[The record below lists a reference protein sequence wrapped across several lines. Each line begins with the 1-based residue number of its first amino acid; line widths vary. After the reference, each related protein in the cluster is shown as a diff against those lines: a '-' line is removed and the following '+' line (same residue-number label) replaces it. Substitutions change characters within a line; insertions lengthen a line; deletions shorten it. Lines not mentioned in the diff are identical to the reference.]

1 MEKNDIEV
9 LNPNT
14 NKYEPLPT
22 AKKDPASV
30 GNADPE
36 GKTPVAADYQFNV
49 NTNNLTPEV
58 TATDVA
64 NKQIELQNKAKE
76 QELEN
81 QNQTDSEEYN
91 KVPTAPTEKPVKN
104 YPNIGYSKLRED
116 IGSWASSPNS
126 YTGPYADFYKQL
138 KDLNGWLSQL
148 NSLDSTSSNT
158 GDLIDDVSAH
168 LKGAFKIAKENRISP
183 DDALFNL
190 TAVAQAAMNGDAKA
204 GIDYFLITGI
214 AKNKAAAR
222 YADAVKNARTL
233 LDSGKIDE
241 GQYKEALGNIA
252 QEIVNNEKY
261 FDRPAN
267 LNAVYDMLLEAG
279 GYFVGAGLVKG
290 LGKAGS
296 AFANSKPVKK
306 LFTETKIGK
315 YFLNKVTKAELESLY
330 NSLNKEVPIS
340 EADAKII
347 KACTPEDEAA
357 FVRAYEEFKK
367 LMPNGGDNE
376 FLNYIKNLPSN
387 TQNSIS
393 RTIAASD
400 TIAKV
405 TPEGFAYDMLDAYLD
420 PNVTPEAAKKQY
432 DFLVNRLKNRT
443 EFTSAELARFLRVN
457 SAEQAGGLAGTA
469 AGYLKGLA
477 PYTDTTS
484 DNVAGGKGAEDVT
497 PMPSGKTEPTDL
509 NKVDDLP
516 KANEAKFLSNAPEL
530 EEARKRVEEAQEAYN
545 DAAPQDK
552 AAARKAYEEAVNN
565 YNLTLNAV
573 ENDITKEI
581 PNKLKAMD
589 NNQVNM
595 RQFWKSSLGRSIL
608 DAYANG
614 EITGGQALYFGIQA
628 LSEGILNASRG
639 IATGI
644 HGEGLQDMKPSTWD
658 TLQKTRTSEAYSF
671 RNQQL
676 NQMANDQIGYVSE
689 VFKLDADSQKKV
701 RDLMSDAITRNYY
714 NKLDDSRKL
723 EFIELLAAYA
733 PKYAR
738 FNDDQKKVFRQIM
751 MESGQITPDDINL
764 MISQFGMNGIAGLIR
779 QGKESMMRSE
789 YWKSASYQKEVSKLE
804 KEIDILESEGKIKSQ
819 EAEMYKLKLY
829 TEASRGG
836 IDVLK
841 EILSLARK

>member
-1 MEKNDIEV
+1 MADNNISV
-9 LNPNT
+9 L
-14 NKYEPLPT
+14 
-22 AKKDPASV
+22 DPASGEYKPLESSV
-30 GNADPE
+30 GDAAPKENYVPE
-36 GKTPVAADYQFNV
+36 GANLAYNAANNPTSMPTPIEQA
-49 NTNNLTPEV
+49 E
-58 TATDVA
+58 
-64 NKQIELQNKAKE
+64 KQAELNAIA
-76 QELEN
+76 N
-81 QNQTDSEEYN
+81 QNQEDSNQYN
-91 KVPTAPTEKPVKN
+91 EVPAKPVEKPVKN

-138 KDLNGWLSQL
+138 KDPNGWLSQL

-168 LKGAFKIAKENRISP
+168 LKGAFKIAKENKISP

-190 TAVAQAAMNGDAKA
+190 TAVAQAAKDGNAQA
-204 GIDYFLITGI
+204 GIDYFLTTGI
-214 AKNKAAAR
+214 VKNKAAAK
-222 YADAVKNARTL
+222 YADAVRDAGDL
-233 LDSGKIDE
+233 LNNGKIDK
-241 GQYKEALGNIA
+241 GQYEGILKNIA
-252 QEIVNNEKY
+252 QEIVSNEKY
-261 FDRPAN
+261 SDRTSNVDAIF
-267 LNAVYDMLLEAG
+267 NALLELG
-279 GYFVGAGLVKG
+279 GYGAGVLAVKSG
-290 LGKAGS
+290 GKLLS
-296 AFANSKPVKK
+296 RIANSKLGKK
-306 LFTETKIGK
+306 LFTETKVGK
-315 YFLNKVTKAELESLY
+315 YFLNKGTQAELEGLY

-340 EADAKII
+340 QADARVIQ
-347 KACTPEDEAA
+347 ACTPEDEAA
-357 FVRAYEEFKK
+357 FIRAYEEFKK
-367 LMPNGGDNE
+367 IRPNGGDNE
-376 FLNYIKNLPSN
+376 FLSYIKSLPSK
-387 TQNSIS
+387 TQNSIT

-405 TPEGFAYDMLDAYLD
+405 NPEGFAYDMLDAYLD
-420 PNVTPEAAKKQY
+420 PNVTPEAAMNQY
-432 DFLVNRLKNRT
+432 NFLVNRLKSRT
-443 EFTSAELARFLRVN
+443 EFTSAELARFLRAN
-457 SAEQAGGLAGTA
+457 SKEQTGALAGTA
-469 AGYLKGLA
+469 IGYFKGLA
-477 PYTDTTS
+477 SDTDSTS
-484 DNVAGGKGAEDVT
+484 DNVAGGKGAEGIE
-497 PMPSGKTEPTDL
+497 PMPSRETSPINP

-516 KANEAKFLSNAPEL
+516 KANEAKYMSNAPEL
-530 EEARKRVEEAQEAYN
+530 EEARKKVEEAQEAYN
-545 DAAPQDK
+545 NAAPQDK

-589 NNQVNM
+589 NSQVNM

-701 RDLMSDAITRNYY
+701 RDLMSDTITRNYY

-764 MISQFGMNGIAGLIR
+764 MISQFGMSGIAGLIR

-789 YWKSASYQKEVSKLE
+789 YWKSVSHQKEVEKLE
-804 KEIDILESEGKIKSQ
+804 KDIDILESEGKIKSQ

-841 EILSLARK
+841 EILSLARNR